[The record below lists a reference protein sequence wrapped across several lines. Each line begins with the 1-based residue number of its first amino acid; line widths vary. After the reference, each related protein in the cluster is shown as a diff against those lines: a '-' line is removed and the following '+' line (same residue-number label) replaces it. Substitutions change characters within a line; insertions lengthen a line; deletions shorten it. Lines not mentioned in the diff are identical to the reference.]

1 VTEWREVQGSDRD
14 AALDEAVRLLGVA
27 VDDMEIGDLPSD
39 EGVRLL
45 VRVAGTEAA
54 GDIAGDTVGDDAVAA
69 EAGVTESGTA
79 PEPAPSRP
87 REEVDPV
94 LLRQQQDVALDFL
107 EELLEAFDLEGE
119 IAAEYRDT
127 VLHLDIGGDDLGSLI
142 GRRGTTL
149 AALAEVTK
157 TVVQRR
163 TAARVRVNV
172 DVQGYRARRRA
183 ALERF
188 AEERAQEVL
197 DRGIEVA
204 LDPMAAADRK
214 VVHDVIA
221 KIDGVRSYSEGQE
234 PKRNVVLSPA

>member
-1 VTEWREVQGSDRD
+1 MSDWCEVQGSDRD
-14 AALDEAVRLLGVA
+14 AALEEAVRRLGVA
-27 VDDMEIGDLPSD
+27 VDDMEVADLPSD
-39 EGVRLL
+39 EGIRLI
-45 VRVAGTEAA
+45 VRVASEA
-54 GDIAGDTVGDDAVAA
+54 DDDEADEAPVA
-69 EAGVTESGTA
+69 EQPGEDDEER
-79 PEPAPSRP
+79 PEPASGPARA
-87 REEVDPV
+87 REEADPA
-94 LLRQQQDVALDFL
+94 LLREQQDTALDFL

>member
-1 VTEWREVQGSDRD
+1 MTDWREVAGADRES
-14 AALDEAVRLLGVA
+14 ALDEAVRALGVA
-27 VDDMEIGDLPSD
+27 VDDMEVADLAAD

-45 VRVAGTEAA
+45 VRVAGESDEAEE
-54 GDIAGDTVGDDAVAA
+54 GDDAPEDGGA
-69 EAGVTESGTA
+69 EAGE
-79 PEPAPSRP
+79 EPSAQRN
-87 REEVDPV
+87 REDEVDPT
-94 LLRQQQDVALDFL
+94 LLRQQQEVALDFL

-142 GRRGTTL
+142 GRRGATL

-197 DRGIEVA
+197 DRRIEVA

-221 KIDGVRSYSEGQE
+221 SIDGVRSYSEGQE
-234 PKRNVVLSPA
+234 PKRNVVLSPV

>member
-1 VTEWREVQGSDRD
+1 MTEWREVQGPDRD
-14 AALDEAVRLLGVA
+14 AALDEAVRVLGVA

-39 EGVRLL
+39 EGIRLIVR
-45 VRVAGTEAA
+45 AASAQDEAE
-54 GDIAGDTVGDDAVAA
+54 DDDATGSDGPP
-69 EAGVTESGTA
+69 EAQASG
-79 PEPAPSRP
+79 PSPSGRSQ
-87 REEVDPV
+87 RAQEEVDPA
-94 LLRQQQDVALDFL
+94 LLRQQQEIALDFL

-127 VLHLDIGGDDLGSLI
+127 VLHLDVGGEDLGSLI

-204 LDPMAAADRK
+204 LDPMTAADRK
-214 VVHDVIA
+214 VVHDVVA
-221 KIDGVRSYSEGQE
+221 KIEGVRSYSEGQE
-234 PKRNVVLSPA
+234 PKRNVVLSPT

>member
-1 VTEWREVQGSDRD
+1 MSDWREVTGSDRES
-14 AALDEAVRLLGVA
+14 AIDEAVRVLGVA
-27 VDDMEIGDLPSD
+27 LDDMEVADLPAD
-39 EGVRLL
+39 EGARLL
-45 VRVAGTEAA
+45 VRVAHASPEDDLEVT
-54 GDIAGDTVGDDAVAA
+54 DDAEEDTAGVDPGQPAA
-69 EAGVTESGTA
+69 ERGRDED
-79 PEPAPSRP
+79 
-87 REEVDPV
+87 VDPE
-94 LLRQQQDVALDFL
+94 LLRQQQETALDFL

-172 DVQGYRARRRA
+172 DVQGYRARRRS
-183 ALERF
+183 ALQRF

-197 DRGIEVA
+197 ERGIEVA

-214 VVHDVIA
+214 IVHDVIA
-221 KIDGVRSYSEGQE
+221 GIDGVRSYSEGQE
-234 PKRNVVLSPA
+234 PKRNVVLSPT

>member
-1 VTEWREVQGSDRD
+1 MTEWREIQASDRD

-27 VDDMEIGDLPSD
+27 VDDMEIGELPSD
-39 EGVRLL
+39 EGIRLV
-45 VRVAGTEAA
+45 VRVAGDTGSEESGQPESEAA
-54 GDIAGDTVGDDAVAA
+54 EVADHADEEGSVG
-69 EAGVTESGTA
+69 
-79 PEPAPSRP
+79 SRQ
-87 REEVDPV
+87 RSRDEEVDPA

-127 VLHLDIGGDDLGSLI
+127 VLHLDVGGDDLGSLI

-172 DVQGYRARRRA
+172 DVQGYRARRRS

-188 AEERAQEVL
+188 AGERAREVL

-204 LDPMAAADRK
+204 LDPMTAADRK
-214 VVHDVIA
+214 VVHDVVA

>member
-1 VTEWREVQGSDRD
+1 MTEWREVQAEDRG

-27 VDDMEIGDLPSD
+27 VDDMEIGELASD
-39 EGVRLL
+39 EGIRLL
-45 VRVAGTEAA
+45 VRVAGESDEDDQGPDSGTSGAA
-54 GDIAGDTVGDDAVAA
+54 LPAESEDGP
-69 EAGVTESGTA
+69 EAGTGQ
-79 PEPAPSRP
+79 
-87 REEVDPV
+87 RERDSEVDPA

-127 VLHLDIGGDDLGSLI
+127 VLHLDVGGDDLGSLI

-172 DVQGYRARRRA
+172 DVQGYRARRRT
-183 ALERF
+183 ALEHF

-197 DRGIEVA
+197 DRGIEMA
-204 LDPMAAADRK
+204 LDPMTAADRK

>member
-1 VTEWREVQGSDRD
+1 MTEWREVQAEDRE
-14 AALDEAVRLLGVA
+14 AALEEAVRLLGVA
-27 VDDMEIGDLPSD
+27 VDDMEIGELPSD
-39 EGVRLL
+39 EGIRLV
-45 VRVAGTEAA
+45 VRVAGESDEDDHGLDAESADSAA
-54 GDIAGDTVGDDAVAA
+54 VSGESEVEPPVGSRQR
-69 EAGVTESGTA
+69 ERESETD
-79 PEPAPSRP
+79 PA
-87 REEVDPV
+87 

-127 VLHLDIGGDDLGSLI
+127 VLHLDVGGDDLGSLI

-172 DVQGYRARRRA
+172 DVQGYRARRRT
-183 ALERF
+183 ALEHF

-197 DRGIEVA
+197 DRGIELA
-204 LDPMAAADRK
+204 LDPMTAADRK

-234 PKRNVVLSPA
+234 PKRNVVLSPS

>member
-1 VTEWREVQGSDRD
+1 MSDWREVQGSDRD

-27 VDDMEIGDLPSD
+27 VDDMEIADLPSE
-39 EGVRLL
+39 EGTVRLI
-45 VRVAGTEAA
+45 VRVPDEADAETGGDDRAAATEEE
-54 GDIAGDTVGDDAVAA
+54 AGDTPDAASQR
-69 EAGVTESGTA
+69 TQT
-79 PEPAPSRP
+79 RP
-87 REEVDPV
+87 REAVDPA
-94 LLRQQQDVALDFL
+94 LLHQQQDVALDFL

-127 VLHLDIGGDDLGSLI
+127 VLHLDIGGEDLGSLI

-172 DVQGYRARRRA
+172 DVQGYRARRRV

>member
-1 VTEWREVQGSDRD
+1 ME
-14 AALDEAVRLLGVA
+14 
-27 VDDMEIGDLPSD
+27 DMEVADLPAD
-39 EGVRLL
+39 EGARLL
-45 VRVAGTEAA
+45 VRVALGSGE
-54 GDIAGDTVGDDAVAA
+54 GDDDSTGGDGQQTTDA
-69 EAGVTESGTA
+69 ESD
-79 PEPAPSRP
+79 PPAPKRA
-87 REEVDPV
+87 RDEEVDPE

-172 DVQGYRARRRA
+172 DVQGYRARRRT
-183 ALERF
+183 ALQRF

-197 DRGIEVA
+197 ERGIEVA

-214 VVHDVIA
+214 IVHDVIA
-221 KIDGVRSYSEGQE
+221 GIDGVRSYSEGQE

>member
-1 VTEWREVQGSDRD
+1 MS
-14 AALDEAVRLLGVA
+14 ALDEAVRALGVA
-27 VDDMEIGDLPSD
+27 VDDMEVADLPADS
-39 EGVRLL
+39 GVRLL
-45 VRVAGTEAA
+45 VR
-54 GDIAGDTVGDDAVAA
+54 IAGEDGESEPGIDSDSDGGGDSDA
-69 EAGVTESGTA
+69 
-79 PEPAPSRP
+79 PAPTTAVQRA
-87 REEVDPV
+87 RDEDVDPA

-142 GRRGTTL
+142 GRRGATL

-197 DRGIEVA
+197 DRSIEVA

-214 VVHDVIA
+214 VVHDVISG
-221 KIDGVRSYSEGQE
+221 IDGVRSYSEGQE